1 MAKLSSYVPP
11 QCVSAQVWWQLDTA
25 RRQQAIAVVAQMAFN
40 VVKTQTASVSQEE
53 DDDAHAPVVDEAPQ

>member
-11 QCVSAQVWWQLDTA
+11 QCASAQVWCQLDTA

-53 DDDAHAPVVDEAPQ
+53 DDAHTTVVD